1 MTYEQIVLFILLGLV
16 LAGLLWDK
24 WRYDLVAFTAL
35 VAGVLLGVIPVETAF
50 AGFGDQATIVVALV
64 LVVTAG
70 LRRSGAVD
78 MITRHVIDADRPI
91 GVHVGILGSL
101 AAALS
106 GFMNNIAAL
115 ALLMPVDLKTAQ
127 KAGRSPSRTLMP
139 LAYAAILGGIV
150 TLIGTPPNIIISSY
164 REDALGEGF
173 SMFDF
178 TPVGI
183 FVAAAGVAFI
193 ALVGWRL
200 LPQQGGSKGA
210 AAELR
215 ASGTYTAELVV
226 TDKSKAID
234 QKVRDLDEIANEHDC
249 IITGLVRSNKRRPGG
264 ARTTTIK
271 TGDLLVVFGTPDAIT
286 ALAGALGLDHQGKSG
301 KGAEITADLEM
312 AEAVVAVDSR
322 LVGRTA
328 NDIRMLRGQGLSL
341 LGISRKGRVLT
352 ERVRKTP
359 LKVGDVL
366 LLLGKAENMEDALAR
381 LGLLS
386 MESSVRIVRH
396 EKGLLAVGLF
406 GAAVAVSAMG
416 FFPLT
421 VLLGAV
427 CILYVLFDIL
437 PIRDIYDEIEW
448 PVIVL
453 LGALLPVGAA
463 LETSGATALLAENL
477 AALAQYL
484 PSWVALAAVLIVTML
499 LSDILNNAAT
509 AVIAAPLALALAQLL
524 GVNPDSFLMAVC
536 IGSSCAFLTPI
547 GHQNSALI
555 MGPGGYRVAD
565 YVRLGLPLEIIVVVV
580 AVPAIM
586 VFWPL

>member
-1 MTYEQIVLFILLGLV
+1 MTYDQIVLFVLLVLV
-16 LAGLLWDK
+16 LAGLLWGK
-24 WRYDLVAFTAL
+24 WRYDLVAFAAL
-35 VAGVLLGVIPVETAF
+35 VIGVLLGAVPAETAF
-50 AGFGDQATIVVALV
+50 TGFGDDATIVVALV

-78 MITRHVIDADRPI
+78 LITRHLIDSERSVPL
-91 GVHVGILGSL
+91 HVALMGSVG
-101 AAALS
+101 AALS

-115 ALLMPVDLKTAQ
+115 ALLMPVDLQAAQ
-127 KAGRSPSRTLMP
+127 KAGRSPAPTLMP
-139 LAYAAILGGIV
+139 LAYATILGGII

-164 REDALGEGF
+164 REDALGQGF
-173 SMFDF
+173 NMFDF
-178 TPVGI
+178 APVGVL
-183 FVAAAGVAFI
+183 VAVAGVAFI

-226 TDKSKAID
+226 TEKSKAVG
-234 QKVRDLDEIANEHDC
+234 QKVSQLDGAADEHDC
-249 IITGLVRSNKRRPGG
+249 VITGLIRRNRRMPGR

-271 TGDLLVVFGTPDAIT
+271 AGDLLVVYGTPDALT
-286 ALAGALGLDHQGKSG
+286 ALSGALSLEHQGKSG
-301 KGAEITADLEM
+301 QGAELTSDFAM
-312 AEAVVAVDSR
+312 SEAVVAVDSR

-341 LGISRKGRVLT
+341 LGISRKGNVLT
-352 ERVRKTP
+352 ERVRKTQ
-359 LKVGDVL
+359 LQVGDVL
-366 LLLGKAENMEDALAR
+366 LLLGQAERMDESIGR
-381 LGLLS
+381 LGLLPMAS
-386 MESSVRIVRH
+386 DVSIVRH
-396 EKGLLAVGLF
+396 EKGLLAGGIF
-406 GAAVAVSAMG
+406 AAAVAISALG
-416 FFPLT
+416 FFPLPI
-421 VLLGAV
+421 LLGAV

-437 PIRDIYDEIEW
+437 PIRDIYEQIEW

-477 AALAQYL
+477 AGIGQYL
-484 PSWVALAAVLIVTML
+484 PGWVALAIVLIVTML

-509 AVIAAPLALALAQLL
+509 AVIAAPLALALAQML

-536 IGSSCAFLTPI
+536 IGASCAFLTPI

-555 MGPGGYRVAD
+555 MGPGGYRFAD
-565 YVRLGLPLEIIVVVV
+565 YVRLGLPLEIIVVIV

>member
-1 MTYEQIVLFILLGLV
+1 MTYDQIVLFVLLVLV
-16 LAGLLWDK
+16 LAGLLWGK
-24 WRYDLVAFTAL
+24 WRYDLVAFAAL
-35 VAGVLLGVIPVETAF
+35 VIGVLLGAVPAETAF
-50 AGFGDQATIVVALV
+50 TGFGDDATIVVALV

-78 MITRHVIDADRPI
+78 LITRHLIDSERSVPL
-91 GVHVGILGSL
+91 HVALMGSVG
-101 AAALS
+101 AALS

-115 ALLMPVDLKTAQ
+115 ALLMPVDLQAAQ
-127 KAGRSPSRTLMP
+127 KAGRSPAPTLMP
-139 LAYAAILGGIV
+139 LAYATILGGII

-164 REDALGEGF
+164 REDALGQGF
-173 SMFDF
+173 NMFDF
-178 TPVGI
+178 APVGVL
-183 FVAAAGVAFI
+183 VAVAGVAFI

-226 TDKSKAID
+226 TEKSKAVG
-234 QKVRDLDEIANEHDC
+234 QKVSQLDGAADEHDC
-249 IITGLVRSNKRRPGG
+249 VITGLIRRNRRMPGR

-271 TGDLLVVFGTPDAIT
+271 AGDLLVVYGTPDALT
-286 ALAGALGLDHQGKSG
+286 ALSGALSLEHQGKSG
-301 KGAEITADLEM
+301 QGAELTSDFAM
-312 AEAVVAVDSR
+312 SEAVVAVDSR

-341 LGISRKGRVLT
+341 LGISRKGNVLT
-352 ERVRKTP
+352 ERVRKTQ
-359 LKVGDVL
+359 LQVGDVL
-366 LLLGKAENMEDALAR
+366 LLLGQAERMDESIGR
-381 LGLLS
+381 LGLLPMAS
-386 MESSVRIVRH
+386 DVSIVRH
-396 EKGLLAVGLF
+396 EKGLLAGGIF
-406 GAAVAVSAMG
+406 AAAVAISALG
-416 FFPLT
+416 FFPLPI
-421 VLLGAV
+421 LLGAV

-437 PIRDIYDEIEW
+437 PIRDIYEQIEW

-463 LETSGATALLAENL
+463 LETSGATALLAEHL
-477 AALAQYL
+477 AGIGQYL
-484 PSWVALAAVLIVTML
+484 PGWVALAIVLIVTML

-509 AVIAAPLALALAQLL
+509 AVIAAPLALALAQML

-536 IGSSCAFLTPI
+536 IGASCAFLTPI

-555 MGPGGYRVAD
+555 MGPGGYRFAD
-565 YVRLGLPLEIIVVVV
+565 YVRLGLPLEIIVVIV

>member
-1 MTYEQIVLFILLGLV
+1 MTYDQIVLFVLLVLV
-16 LAGLLWDK
+16 LAGLLWGK
-24 WRYDLVAFTAL
+24 WRYDLVAFAAL
-35 VAGVLLGVIPVETAF
+35 VIGVLLGAVPAETAF
-50 AGFGDQATIVVALV
+50 TGFGDDATIVVALV

-78 MITRHVIDADRPI
+78 LITRHLIDSERSVPL
-91 GVHVGILGSL
+91 HVALMGSVG
-101 AAALS
+101 AALS

-115 ALLMPVDLKTAQ
+115 ALLMPVDLQAAQ
-127 KAGRSPSRTLMP
+127 KAGRSPAPTLMP
-139 LAYAAILGGIV
+139 LVYATILGGII

-164 REDALGEGF
+164 REDALGQGF
-173 SMFDF
+173 NMFDF
-178 TPVGI
+178 APVGVL
-183 FVAAAGVAFI
+183 VAVAGVAFI

-226 TDKSKAID
+226 TEKSKAVG
-234 QKVRDLDEIANEHDC
+234 QKVSQLDGAADEHDC
-249 IITGLVRSNKRRPGG
+249 VITGLIRRNRRMPGR

-271 TGDLLVVFGTPDAIT
+271 AGDLLVVYGTPDALT
-286 ALAGALGLDHQGKSG
+286 ALSGALSLEHQGKSG
-301 KGAEITADLEM
+301 QGAELTSDFAM
-312 AEAVVAVDSR
+312 SEAVVAVDSR

-341 LGISRKGRVLT
+341 LGISRKGNVLT
-352 ERVRKTP
+352 ERVRKTQ
-359 LKVGDVL
+359 LQVGDVL
-366 LLLGKAENMEDALAR
+366 LLLGQAERMDESIGR
-381 LGLLS
+381 LGLLPMAS
-386 MESSVRIVRH
+386 DVSIVRH
-396 EKGLLAVGLF
+396 EKGLLAGGIF
-406 GAAVAVSAMG
+406 AAAVAISALG
-416 FFPLT
+416 FFPLPI
-421 VLLGAV
+421 LLGAV

-437 PIRDIYDEIEW
+437 PIRDIYEQIEW

-463 LETSGATALLAENL
+463 LETSGATALLAEHL
-477 AALAQYL
+477 AGIGQYL
-484 PSWVALAAVLIVTML
+484 PGWVALAIVLIVTML

-509 AVIAAPLALALAQLL
+509 AVIAAPLALALAQML

-536 IGSSCAFLTPI
+536 IGASCAFLTPI

-555 MGPGGYRVAD
+555 MGPGGYRFAD
-565 YVRLGLPLEIIVVVV
+565 YVRLGLPLEIIVVIV